1 MLTGLMYH
9 RPEDPLGFLE
19 NCLQKARELGGPECV
34 AWDTFIMPDR
44 KPLPPITT
52 AQGKKAPCK
61 LGMSSKYSLMANL
74 DLSPNQHNVWSKML
88 KTSTICSSSIQ
99 KQKNASTQKL
109 Y

>member
-19 NCLQKARELGGPECV
+19 NCLQKAREMGGPECV

-52 AQGKKAPCK
+52 AQGKKVPCK
-61 LGMSSKYSLMANL
+61 LGMSSKYRKKIY
-74 DLSPNQHNVWSKML
+74 QHSVLQKML
-88 KTSTICSSSIQ
+88 KTSSIKGFSGNLGENWQ
-99 KQKNASTQKL
+99 
-109 Y
+109 

>member
-34 AWDTFIMPDR
+34 AWDTFIMSDR

-61 LGMSSKYSLMANL
+61 LGISANYNHGWL
-74 DLSPNQHNVWSKML
+74 
-88 KTSTICSSSIQ
+88 ICLLT
-99 KQKNASTQKL
+99 TQ
-109 Y
+109 

>member
-34 AWDTFIMPDR
+34 AWDTFMPDR

-52 AQGKKAPCK
+52 ALGKKAPCK
-61 LGMSSKYSLMANL
+61 LGNSAEYNQAQLIYL
-74 DLSPNQHNVWSKML
+74 CLSTNQYNILIKML
-88 KTSTICSSSIQ
+88 KASS
-99 KQKNASTQKL
+99 AC
-109 Y
+109 

>member
-61 LGMSSKYSLMANL
+61 LGSSAYYSHAWLIYVCQLIN
-74 DLSPNQHNVWSKML
+74 
-88 KTSTICSSSIQ
+88 TIFFQRC
-99 KQKNASTQKL
+99 
-109 Y
+109 

>member
-19 NCLQKARELGGPECV
+19 NCLQKTRELGGPECV

-61 LGMSSKYSLMANL
+61 LGTFAKY
-74 DLSPNQHNVWSKML
+74 NQEWLIDVCQLINKMY
-88 KTSTICSSSIQ
+88 CQ
-99 KQKNASTQKL
+99 RC
-109 Y
+109 